1 MGVES
6 RAGFQT
12 VNSQLTN
19 VESFNRASHQAV
31 LGLLKGRAQSE
42 DRNVQTLNELLQQQT
57 KATDVSEVGFRAV
70 SAELGQIGGQL
81 QEIKREQIAFGKMR
95 KDTPLFSTQFGGSNV
110 TVSEATV
117 FWRRDLYNFPIG
129 ALQISMKQVRRN
141 RHSKRWDSQDCTE
154 SIIDVTFAPPRW
166 LSSFAIKYT
175 VKLSCDLTASQ
186 WQWGAKLKPLTINHN
201 PLFIEAVERCDV
213 EGVRKCFREGIAHP
227 TDYISDGWRLVPWS
241 SVIIPEN
248 PQSRHTNPILQEIWY
263 HCSNK
268 NTIKARLHMVEFMIK
283 EGVPSQ

>member
-1 MGVES
+1 MTGVRAACSQLSQATIDLGVES

-19 VESFNRASHQAV
+19 VESFNRARHQAV

-42 DRNVQTLNELLQQQT
+42 
-57 KATDVSEVGFRAV
+57 EVAFRAV
-70 SAELGQIGGQL
+70 SAELSQIGGQL
-81 QEIKREQIAFGKMR
+81 QEIKREQIAYGKMR
-95 KDTPLFSTQFGGSNV
+95 KDTPLYSTHVGGSNV
-110 TVSEATV
+110 TISETTV
-117 FWRRDLYNFPIG
+117 FWRHDLYNFPIG
-129 ALQISMKQVRRN
+129 TLQISMKQVRRN
-141 RHSKRWDSQDCTE
+141 RHSKRWDSQDSTE
-154 SIIDVTFAPPRW
+154 SVIDVTFAPSRW
-166 LSSFAIKYT
+166 LSRFAIEYT

-201 PLFIEAVERCDV
+201 PMFIEAVERCDV

-248 PQSRHTNPILQEIWY
+248 RQSRHTNPILQEIWS
-263 HCSNK
+263 HCIRK
-268 NTIKARLHMVEFMIK
+268 NCIKAELRMLEFMIK
-283 EGVPSQ
+283 EGLPGQ